1 MVEAV
6 TLGKR
11 KLRQDK
17 KEVNPGKRAKT
28 TKEQEV
34 QETKNKGKKE
44 KVEDG
49 GLTNVN
55 VEEYKADPQKFE
67 EELNLTKPVGAQVFI
82 QFQDA
87 ESNELGQQI
96 SVDSFSSKKE
106 LNAVLFQLLEDA
118 GQLPDE
124 SQTTVQQIYQFFLG
138 ENEIRNSIQEALDR
152 DDELNAEM
160 ILPVTYRPEAMFAI
174 RPVTRA
180 SATLEGHSEA
190 VLSVAFSP
198 DGKRLASA
206 SGDTTMRLWD
216 LDTETP

>member
-1 MVEAV
+1 M
-6 TLGKR
+6 
-11 KLRQDK
+11 
-17 KEVNPGKRAKT
+17 
-28 TKEQEV
+28 
-34 QETKNKGKKE
+34 
-44 KVEDG
+44 
-49 GLTNVN
+49 
-55 VEEYKADPQKFE
+55 
-67 EELNLTKPVGAQVFI
+67 
-82 QFQDA
+82 
-87 ESNELGQQI
+87 
-96 SVDSFSSKKE
+96 
-106 LNAVLFQLLEDA
+106 
-118 GQLPDE
+118 
-124 SQTTVQQIYQFFLG
+124 G